1 MSKFGSVRIT
11 DENGDEIVQVIGGA
25 LLTTGSGSG
34 SSASENLGDDGSDLL
49 TEIKKIRR
57 GLELILNHEIKV
69 EDL

>member
-11 DENGDEIVQVIGGA
+11 DEDGNEVVQVIGGA

-34 SSASENLGDDGSDLL
+34 SSDSENLGDDGSDLL

-57 GLELILNHEIKV
+57 GLELILNQEIKV